1 LRVVGKAGV
10 MLTNMISWESV
21 ELWRIGGGAL
31 LGIVFGWL
39 VQRSRF
45 CMLAAVTNLVLMRD
59 FRQLYAYVA
68 AVAVAIAGAQ
78 LLEAGGV
85 VVLAESSYRG
95 ARLDWV
101 GALGGGLIFGFG
113 TVLAGGCVGRIL
125 VRAAEGN
132 LGAWLVMLV
141 CAVTAAVVVG
151 GPLASLRLWLFDTTV
166 VPLPGEG
173 LSLPEL
179 LGLPRGLIIVLAT
192 VAALVVI
199 AFVGRATRSG
209 ALIAAGAA
217 IGGLV
222 VAGWWITGQLAQDE
236 FSIAVTRPVSLGFAG
251 PMAQVAIATTG
262 GGSLY
267 PFGSAP
273 LVGVLFG
280 SVASALLTRSF
291 HWTVPQV
298 AQLFRL
304 LAGGSFM
311 GIGAMLAGGCNI
323 GLGLSGLSTCS
334 VGAILAVAAIF
345 LGMRFGLVW
354 LQYTE
359 RASPSVPVHA

>member
-1 LRVVGKAGV
+1 
-10 MLTNMISWESV
+10 
-21 ELWRIGGGAL
+21 
-31 LGIVFGWL
+31 
-39 VQRSRF
+39 
-45 CMLAAVTNLVLMRD
+45 
-59 FRQLYAYVA
+59 
-68 AVAVAIAGAQ
+68 
-78 LLEAGGV
+78 
-85 VVLAESSYRG
+85 
-95 ARLDWV
+95 
-101 GALGGGLIFGFG
+101 
-113 TVLAGGCVGRIL
+113 LAGGCVGRIL
-125 VRAAEGN
+125 VRAVERS
-132 LGAWLVMLV
+132 LGAWLVLLV

-151 GPLASLRLWLFDTTV
+151 GPLASLRLWLFDTTAV
-166 VPLPGEG
+166 LLPGEG

-280 SVASALLTRSF
+280 SVASALLIRSF

-298 AQLFRL
+298 AQLLRL

-311 GIGAMLAGGCNI
+311 GIGTMLAGGCNI